1 VQGKAKQVIV
11 QVKSGYVGVNHLHRS
26 RPERDVIE
34 REKAAIGALIILRE
48 PTRPMLR
55 EAATAG
61 FYESKDFPGRYPRVF
76 VTLSAAKG
84 RCISF
89 AQCGDSSLRSE

>member
-1 VQGKAKQVIV
+1 MPARVARIWFLHVRDLK
-11 QVKSGYVGVNHLHRS
+11 GVL
-26 RPERDVIE
+26 E
-34 REKAAIGALIILRE
+34 REKSVSRRIVTLRE
-48 PTRPMLR
+48 PTRPMLT
-55 EAATAG
+55 EAAAAG
-61 FYESKDFPGRYPRVF
+61 FYEPKEFPGRYPRVF